1 MTKKLGVIV
10 PYRDR
15 KSHLDEFIKHIKEYL
30 NDKGIIYEIF
40 IIEQDTAKLFNR
52 GMLLNIGFKYAKK
65 LSCDYVV
72 FHDVDMLPI
81 DVDYSYSEHPIH
93 LATKLIDEDS
103 GNEKLIFD
111 EYFGGVTM
119 FPTEMFEKID
129 GYSNEYWGWGYE
141 DDDLLLRCKKNEIPL
156 NVKRIKNNII
166 NKQSLYFNGSNS
178 YVKINNKIDL
188 NKNLTFFVSFSC
200 ESLIYNHKKESDIF
214 TIFSIPGY
222 DTSISYTS
230 FLRYNFCTF
239 DENKEVLYI
248 NSEIKPT
255 YSTTICV
262 TIDIENRII
271 KMYQDGIFVNKQNRD
286 FTKLLENDEN
296 CFYLGC
302 GDPTR
307 KGDERFFKG
316 FINSFMVFKDVLNE
330 EEITDISNN
339 ERIGNRNLL
348 LSYKS
353 SKIKNYKLWDL
364 SGNANHGEIF
374 NCEIKDN
381 LTDEYEEI
389 KVPFRRDSVFKCLKH
404 EDNGFFE
411 NKWKDKS
418 TRWNQLRF
426 NNEVSLNDELIRN
439 EGLSDLL
446 FVEYRKTCSLNVTHV
461 KIGI

>member
-1 MTKKLGVIV
+1 
-10 PYRDR
+10 
-15 KSHLDEFIKHIKEYL
+15 
-30 NDKGIIYEIF
+30 
-40 IIEQDTAKLFNR
+40 
-52 GMLLNIGFKYAKK
+52 
-65 LSCDYVV
+65 
-72 FHDVDMLPI
+72 
-81 DVDYSYSEHPIH
+81 
-93 LATKLIDEDS
+93 
-103 GNEKLIFD
+103 
-111 EYFGGVTM
+111 
-119 FPTEMFEKID
+119 
-129 GYSNEYWGWGYE
+129 
-141 DDDLLLRCKKNEIPL
+141 
-156 NVKRIKNNII
+156 
-166 NKQSLYFNGSNS
+166 
-178 YVKINNKIDL
+178 
-188 NKNLTFFVSFSC
+188 
-200 ESLIYNHKKESDIF
+200 
-214 TIFSIPGY
+214 
-222 DTSISYTS
+222 
-230 FLRYNFCTF
+230 
-239 DENKEVLYI
+239 
-248 NSEIKPT
+248 
-255 YSTTICV
+255 
-262 TIDIENRII
+262 
-271 KMYQDGIFVNKQNRD
+271 
-286 FTKLLENDEN
+286 
-296 CFYLGC
+296 
-302 GDPTR
+302 
-307 KGDERFFKG
+307 
-316 FINSFMVFKDVLNE
+316 MVFKDVLNE